1 MIKTIDTE
9 YFDEKIQAAMKN
21 AMDITGST
29 WRWCPIALKA
39 ALELM
44 PAVEPAQR
52 CNCCG
57 YLVTESEHRGC
68 LKSAA
73 QAEEI
78 ERLKQIKDDLNARLI
93 TATLKNVAKD
103 KRIAELEQALRDVKE
118 WVDRYTSPGHPVSTV
133 CAKALEGKP

>member
-1 MIKTIDTE
+1 MIKTIDTNE
-9 YFDEKIQAAMKN
+9 ITEEMFQAFRDNYVDATRCIF
-21 AMDITGST
+21 AVLG
-29 WRWCPIALKA
+29 A
-39 ALELM
+39 A